1 MDYGF
6 LRGISQKVPLSTHH
20 IKGACVPTKLLQLC
34 LTATPWTVDHWLLS
48 ICHIFFIHSSVNEHL
63 GCSHI
68 LTIVK
73 NGAMNIEMLVSFK
86 MNGLGFLDF
95 FLDIYLGVKLFG
107 HIIVLLHEYS

>member
-1 MDYGF
+1 MSD
-6 LRGISQKVPLSTHH
+6 S
-20 IKGACVPTKLLQLC
+20 
-34 LTATPWTVDHWLLS
+34 ATPWTVDHRLLS
-48 ICHIFFIHSSVNEHL
+48 ICHFFFIHSSVNEHL

-86 MNGLGFLDF
+86 MNGFGG
-95 FLDIYLGVKLFG
+95 FLDIYSGVELFG